1 MKFRSYD
8 SLKIFDAVAKKQSM
22 TAAANDLNLSKGS
35 ISYQINKLE
44 ENLGFALFERN
55 KARLQLTENGRRI
68 WNVSLNALRQIDQE
82 IEDIR
87 GSHSNA
93 LCIGAL
99 TYFSSRWL
107 SPRLMDFFEKNAGA
121 SLRIEPVNSIAD
133 LKTKEVDFAIL
144 WGVRKWEEYESKLL
158 LGMSSVP
165 MGNASNAKQVESLGI
180 EAAVR
185 QLPLLGDSSGDTG
198 WRAWHRAAGL
208 PYLPSKSSLVI
219 PDSNSRVQA
228 VIDGQGIALWDD
240 LVASEIKSGQLVELT
255 DRKLDTSGYYLVFT
269 KVPHAAQVQAMIDWL
284 LAQTQV
290 SSTNLIWPLWVTE

>member
-87 GSHSNA
+87 DSHSNA

-107 SPRLMDFFEKNAGA
+107 SPRLMDFFEKNTGA

-144 WGVRKWEEYESKLL
+144 WGVGKWEEYESKLL
-158 LGMSSVP
+158 LGMPSVP
-165 MGNASNAKQVESLGI
+165 MGNASIAKQVESLGI

-208 PYLPSKSSLVI
+208 PYLPSKSSL
-219 PDSNSRVQA
+219 
-228 VIDGQGIALWDD
+228 
-240 LVASEIKSGQLVELT
+240 
-255 DRKLDTSGYYLVFT
+255 
-269 KVPHAAQVQAMIDWL
+269 
-284 LAQTQV
+284 
-290 SSTNLIWPLWVTE
+290 

>member
-1 MKFRSYD
+1 MPTYFS
-8 SLKIFDAVAKKQSM
+8 ATQ
-22 TAAANDLNLSKGS
+22 
-35 ISYQINKLE
+35 
-44 ENLGFALFERN
+44 
-55 KARLQLTENGRRI
+55 
-68 WNVSLNALRQIDQE
+68 QIDQE

-87 GSHSNA
+87 GSDTKT

-107 SPRLMDFFEKNAGA
+107 SPRLMDFFEKNAGV
-121 SLRIEPVNSIAD
+121 SLRIEPINSLAD
-133 LKTKEVDFAIL
+133 LKTKDVDLAIL
-144 WGVRKWEEYESKLL
+144 WGVGEWKKYESRLL
-158 LGMSSVP
+158 LRLPSVP
-165 MGNASNAKQVESLGI
+165 TANTKIAKEVESLGI

-198 WRAWHRAAGL
+198 WRAWHAAAGL

-240 LVASEIKSGQLVELT
+240 LVAPEIKSGQLVELT

-269 KVPHAAQVQAMIDWL
+269 KEPHAIQVQAMIDWL
-284 LAQTQV
+284 FAQTA
-290 SSTNLIWPLWVTE
+290 I

>member
-87 GSHSNA
+87 CSHSNA

-144 WGVRKWEEYESKLL
+144 WGVGKWEEYESKLL
-158 LGMSSVP
+158 LGMPSVP
-165 MGNASNAKQVESLGI
+165 MGNASIAKQVESLGI

>member
-144 WGVRKWEEYESKLL
+144 WGVGKWEEYESKLL
-158 LGMSSVP
+158 LGMPSVP
-165 MGNASNAKQVESLGI
+165 MGNASIAKQVESLGI

-185 QLPLLGDSSGDTG
+185 KLPLLGDSSGDTG

-290 SSTNLIWPLWVTE
+290 SSTNLIWPL

>member
-8 SLKIFDAVAKKQSM
+8 SLKIFDAVAKKESM

-144 WGVRKWEEYESKLL
+144 WGVGKWEEYESKLL
-158 LGMSSVP
+158 LGMPSVP
-165 MGNASNAKQVESLGI
+165 MGNASIAKQVESLGI

-255 DRKLDTSGYYLVFT
+255 DRKLDISGYYLVFT

>member
-87 GSHSNA
+87 GSYSNA

-107 SPRLMDFFEKNAGA
+107 
-121 SLRIEPVNSIAD
+121 
-133 LKTKEVDFAIL
+133 
-144 WGVRKWEEYESKLL
+144 
-158 LGMSSVP
+158 
-165 MGNASNAKQVESLGI
+165 
-180 EAAVR
+180 
-185 QLPLLGDSSGDTG
+185 
-198 WRAWHRAAGL
+198 
-208 PYLPSKSSLVI
+208 
-219 PDSNSRVQA
+219 
-228 VIDGQGIALWDD
+228 
-240 LVASEIKSGQLVELT
+240 
-255 DRKLDTSGYYLVFT
+255 
-269 KVPHAAQVQAMIDWL
+269 
-284 LAQTQV
+284 
-290 SSTNLIWPLWVTE
+290 